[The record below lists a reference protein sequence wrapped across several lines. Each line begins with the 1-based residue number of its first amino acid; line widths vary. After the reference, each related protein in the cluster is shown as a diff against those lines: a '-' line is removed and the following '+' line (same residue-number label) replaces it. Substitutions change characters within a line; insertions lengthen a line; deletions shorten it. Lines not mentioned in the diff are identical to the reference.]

1 MSVSA
6 FEGGTSNRLHL
17 ITSQANDWLNGSHS
31 FRTQPS
37 SVHNNPYWIP
47 FSHSH
52 VYTSIHYKYMVTCIR
67 IVKRFTLNAYLNDA
81 CVYPYRTHYTCIP
94 LVNSMT
100 NTMCRIFVYNSMIQR
115 LVYVLYIYSCLLL
128 LLLLLKFCS
137 NANWVVGIYEAVQRD
152 PWILFNCRLEL
163 LCIYGFGSPS
173 CVARLSWQFRQIIP
187 LFKHTH
193 TRVAEIIN
201 YFSFCWCWGYFS
213 CAFVWCF
220 SYLNDFALIA
230 N

>member
-100 NTMCRIFVYNSMIQR
+100 NTMCRIFVYNSMIQS

-163 LCIYGFGSPS
+163 LYAYMASDPQVALHVYHDNFGK
-173 CVARLSWQFRQIIP
+173 
-187 LFKHTH
+187 LFHYSSTHTH
-193 TRVAEIIN
+193 TR
-201 YFSFCWCWGYFS
+201 CWNHQLFFILLVLRLFLVCIRL
-213 CAFVWCF
+213 V
-220 SYLNDFALIA
+220 L
-230 N
+230 